1 MKASVIQQ
9 ILKQY
14 GKAEQKGAELH
25 ISAGMEAHLIVAVGS
40 EAITV
45 QKVTSFEIHDEFVVA
60 STFKGEKFFFSSLAS
75 SSSASTRR
83 RAIAAPVSARD
94 SRFFR
99 VI

>member
-45 QKVTSFEIHDEFVVA
+45 QKVTSLEIHDEFVVA
-60 STFKGEKFFFSSLAS
+60 STFKGEKFFFGHEDVTGLKLERIDEKKSDRGAGFG
-75 SSSASTRR
+75 
-83 RAIAAPVSARD
+83 AR
-94 SRFFR
+94 
-99 VI
+99 